1 MNREDFNFYTDKMDD
16 YALGQLHE
24 RLLANNVT
32 ESYLNQLAAES
43 IGRRLDKNNKEQ
55 SE

>member
-1 MNREDFNFYTDKMDD
+1 MTQEDFNFYKDKMDD

-24 RLLANNVT
+24 RLLLTNNCT

-43 IGRRLDKNNKEQ
+43 LSRKMEDRPAK
-55 SE
+55 